1 MYGRGYLS
9 NDMTA
14 YSFRLILQGKLPLDS
29 YLNFGI
35 KDKIVLEWEKNKTKE
50 FQNFSVCCSLLT
62 INKSF

>member
-1 MYGRGYLS
+1 MLIYVMYGRGNLS

-35 KDKIVLEWEKNKTKE
+35 KDKIVLE
-50 FQNFSVCCSLLT
+50 
-62 INKSF
+62 